1 MQTIFQKFSVTF
13 TYPVVFTENIFDVH
27 NSSLRDVVATDN
39 RNERRKIIFFI
50 DSEVERW
57 FPKLSDA
64 ITSYCKKNKDVFE
77 LCCRPLTLPGG
88 EKSKRNKTS
97 FEKIISLVEQY
108 GICRHSYIVAVGGGA
123 LIDTVGFAASVAHRG
138 IRLIRIPTTV
148 LSQND
153 AGIGVKNGI
162 NYFGKKNFL
171 GTFSPPFAVINDF
184 SFITSLDFRDW
195 RSGIAEAI
203 KVGLIKDANFFRF
216 IESQTE
222 QLLRRDMN
230 AMQQLIHRCAEIHI
244 NHIAGKDPFESGTS
258 RPLDF
263 GHWSAHK
270 LEQITNF
277 KIRHGEAVACGIA
290 LDSTYSYLS
299 GILEERD
306 WRNILSALKNFG
318 FKIYQEAFDNPELLK
333 GLDEFREHLG
343 GVLTIML
350 LKKIGTGIET
360 HSMDKRL
367 IKKSVALLRN
377 EN

>member
-350 LKKIGTGIET
+350 LKKIGTVIET